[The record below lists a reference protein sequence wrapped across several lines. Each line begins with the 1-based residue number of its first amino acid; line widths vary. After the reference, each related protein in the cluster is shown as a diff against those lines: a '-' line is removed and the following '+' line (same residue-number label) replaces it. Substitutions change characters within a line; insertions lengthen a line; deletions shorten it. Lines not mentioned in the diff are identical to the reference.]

1 MCSGNGTNFENIVR
15 TCKDDE
21 VVVMVHNKKKCGAA
35 KRASKLGIPHTQI
48 SSKKE
53 ELIID
58 IMTAWKVEAL
68 KKYGDKGKLSSMA
81 KIKKALDPVG
91 LLNPG
96 VIFDN

>member
-1 MCSGNGTNFENIVR
+1 MFPPKGKCSKNFFSEREKLTSIINEACTNRKGSISAE
-15 TCKDDE
+15 
-21 VVVMVHNKKKCGAA
+21 H
-35 KRASKLGIPHTQI
+35 GIGR
-48 SSKKE
+48 
-53 ELIID
+53 L
-58 IMTAWKVEAL
+58 KVEAL